1 MKRGWIYHRL
11 IPFTC
16 SGADRLPGNI
26 RRQLH
31 SQPSFT
37 RSLNNNLGRPPSHT
51 SIASNQLGA
60 PASLLGRPHSP
71 MPPPINT
78 GVGQPGYPPN
88 QVREQASPPP
98 PGYPQAGAYAPCP
111 TAPPP
116 AAQYRRGGAV
126 EVDDGGKS
134 GAQLIVGIDFVS
146 SSAVKTSNVGFTNLV
161 KQGTTFSGVAF
172 AFATNNKAKED
183 IIIEWLGPVNQ
194 TKQKVRHSRNSG
206 YLKV

>member
-1 MKRGWIYHRL
+1 
-11 IPFTC
+11 
-16 SGADRLPGNI
+16 
-26 RRQLH
+26 
-31 SQPSFT
+31 
-37 RSLNNNLGRPPSHT
+37 
-51 SIASNQLGA
+51 
-60 PASLLGRPHSP
+60 

-78 GVGQPGYPPN
+78 GLGQPGYPPN
-88 QVREQASPPP
+88 QVCEQASPPP
-98 PGYPQAGAYAPCP
+98 PGHPQAAAYAPYP

-116 AAQYRRGGAV
+116 AAQQRRGGAV

-134 GAQLIVGIDFVS
+134 RTQLIVGIDFVS

-206 YLKV
+206 HLKV